1 MSAASKQSG
10 RASMEMVHELHG
22 LVIRELLR
30 RLKSEPSAEL
40 LSVARA
46 ILRDNGADRAND
58 ARDVAKLKKLHG
70 LYCSALAAALEV
82 DRPSAAVLNEARQWL
97 MCNGI
102 TKDFDRFTTEA
113 EALRTLQDVA
123 VPFRTQ

>member
-1 MSAASKQSG
+1 MSG
-10 RASMEMVHELHG
+10 RATVEMVHELHG

-30 RLKSEPSAEL
+30 RLKSEPSAEQ

-46 ILRDNGADRAND
+46 VLRDNGADRTND
-58 ARDVAKLKKLHG
+58 AKDVVKLKKLHG

-82 DRPSAAVLNEARQWL
+82 DRPSASVLNEARQWL

-102 TKDFDRFTTEA
+102 TKDVERFVTEA
-113 EALRTLQDVA
+113 EAVRALQDVA
-123 VPFRTQ
+123 LPFRTQ